1 MKNKTIIILFFCVCS
16 LMTQA
21 QKLGPLYQRKD
32 SAKIE
37 SILREARHLGAKQND
52 VLFFARK
59 FIGIPYGA
67 ATLEASAEKE
77 RLIFT
82 LDKLDCTTF
91 VDVVTAL
98 TLAHRH
104 GQSSFSNFCEWLQ
117 KIRYRDGVID
127 GYPSRLHYYS
137 SWILN
142 GEKHGYVHEIGPK
155 DNPNVSPFT
164 SQQKLNIYFM
174 SQHPDL
180 YPALVKNPTYISK
193 IRSTEEELTGR
204 KVRYIPTKALGAS
217 KLLLEAIHDGDILA
231 LVTKRGGLDVSH
243 LGFAVWGE
251 DGKLHLLN
259 ASSLHHRV
267 TLENRPLQ
275 TYMKTQHLQLGVRV
289 IRIK

>member
-1 MKNKTIIILFFCVCS
+1 MKKFFVISLFIICALFS
-16 LMTQA
+16 RA
-21 QKLGPLYQRKD
+21 EKLGTLYQRKD
-32 SAKIE
+32 SVKIE
-37 SILREARHLGAKQND
+37 SILREARTIPVKDNI

-59 FIGIPYGA
+59 FMGIPYGA
-67 ATLEASAEKE
+67 ATLEASKGEE

-91 VDVVTAL
+91 VDAVTAL
-98 TLAHRH
+98 TLTYRH
-104 GQSSFSNFCEWLQ
+104 GQSSFTDFCSWLQ
-117 KIRYRDGVID
+117 KIRYSDGIIN

-155 DNPNVSPFT
+155 DYPHVSPFT
-164 SQQKLNIYFM
+164 SVQKLNIFFM
-174 SQHPDL
+174 SHHPDL
-180 YPALVKNPTYISK
+180 YPALVKHPAYVSQ
-193 IRSTEEELTGR
+193 IRQTERELTGR
-204 KVRYIPTKALGAS
+204 SVRYIPIKALGGS
-217 KLLLEAIHDGDILA
+217 KLLLASVHDGDILA

-259 ASSLHHRV
+259 ASSLHHQV
-267 TLENRPLQ
+267 ILEKNPLQ
-275 TYMKTQHLQLGVRV
+275 SYMKTQRLQLGVRV